1 MSRRNLPVTT
11 PVRRPALLADFSLQS
26 LLAGLLTVVVGV
38 ASSVVIVFEAAR
50 QLGASQT
57 QISSWMWAL
66 GLGLGVSCIALS
78 WSYRLPVVTA
88 WSTPGA
94 AMLAVGGTQLP
105 LSDAIGAFMLAA
117 ALSALIGFTGVFAR
131 LMRVIPPALAAA
143 MLAGVLLRFGLGLFE
158 QLQQQWLLP
167 LAMLLAWLLGRR
179 LLPRYAVLVSMVAG
193 LALCLGQGQLASGPV
208 PLSLSLAAP
217 ILTLPTWSVPATI
230 GIALPL
236 LVVTMASQNLPGV
249 AALQAAGYRAPVSA
263 IIGWIGVVNLM
274 LAPFGAFALNLAAI
288 TAAICLGPDAHPDA
302 RRRYTAAISAGLFYL
317 LLGLLGASVA
327 IVLAALP
334 PALIACLAGI
344 ALLGT
349 LGGALASA
357 MDNPSSR
364 DAALVTFLITASG
377 ISLLGV
383 GSAFWGLLGGLL
395 TAWMLRQR

>member
-1 MSRRNLPVTT
+1 MTT
-11 PVRRPALLADFSLQS
+11 PVPRPALAADISLQS
-26 LLAGLLTVVVGV
+26 LLAGLLTVLVSV

-50 QLGASQT
+50 QLGASQA

-78 WSYRLPVVTA
+78 WRYRLPVVAA

-94 AMLAVGGTQLP
+94 AMLAVGGTNLP

-117 ALSALIGFTGVFAR
+117 ALSALIGFTGLFAR
-131 LMRVIPPALAAA
+131 LLRVIPPALAAA

-179 LLPRYAVLVSMVAG
+179 LLPRYAVLVSLVAG

-208 PLSLSLAAP
+208 PLSLAAP

-249 AALQAAGYRAPVSA
+249 AALQAAGYRPPVSA
-263 IIGWIGVVNLM
+263 IIGWIGVVNLV

>member
-1 MSRRNLPVTT
+1 MTT
-11 PVRRPALLADFSLQS
+11 PVPRPALAADISLQS
-26 LLAGLLTVVVGV
+26 LLAGLLTVLVSV

-50 QLGASQT
+50 QLGASQA

-78 WSYRLPVVTA
+78 WRYRLPVVAA

-94 AMLAVGGTQLP
+94 AMLAVGGTNLP

-117 ALSALIGFTGVFAR
+117 ALSALIGFTGLFAR
-131 LMRVIPPALAAA
+131 LLRVIPPALAAA

-167 LAMLLAWLLGRR
+167 LAMLLAWLLGSR
-179 LLPRYAVLVSMVAG
+179 LLPRYAVLASLVAG

-208 PLSLSLAAP
+208 PLSLAAP

-249 AALQAAGYRAPVSA
+249 AALQAAGYRPPVSA
-263 IIGWIGVVNLM
+263 IIGWIGVVNLV

-357 MDNPSSR
+357 MDNASSR

-395 TAWMLRQR
+395 TAWMLPQR

>member
-1 MSRRNLPVTT
+1 MTT
-11 PVRRPALLADFSLQS
+11 PVPRPALAADISLQS
-26 LLAGLLTVVVGV
+26 LLAGLLTVLVSV

-50 QLGASQT
+50 QLGASQA

-78 WSYRLPVVTA
+78 WRYRLPVVAA

-94 AMLAVGGTQLP
+94 AMLAVGGTNLP

-117 ALSALIGFTGVFAR
+117 ALSALIGFTGLFAR
-131 LMRVIPPALAAA
+131 LLRVIPPALAAA

-179 LLPRYAVLVSMVAG
+179 LLPRYAVLVSLVAG
-193 LALCLGQGQLASGPV
+193 LALCLGQGQLASGPL
-208 PLSLSLAAP
+208 PLSLAAP

-249 AALQAAGYRAPVSA
+249 AALQAAGYRPPVSA
-263 IIGWIGVVNLM
+263 IIGWIGVVNLV

-364 DAALVTFLITASG
+364 DPALVTFLITASG

-395 TAWMLRQR
+395 TAWVLRQR

>member
-1 MSRRNLPVTT
+1 MTT
-11 PVRRPALLADFSLQS
+11 PVPRPALAADISLQS
-26 LLAGLLTVVVGV
+26 LLAGLLTVLVNV

-50 QLGASQT
+50 QLGASQA

-78 WSYRLPVVTA
+78 WRYRLPVVAA

-94 AMLAVGGTQLP
+94 AMLAVGGTNLP

-117 ALSALIGFTGVFAR
+117 ALSALIGFTGLFAR
-131 LMRVIPPALAAA
+131 LLRVIPPALAAA

-179 LLPRYAVLVSMVAG
+179 LLPRYAVLVSLVAG

-208 PLSLSLAAP
+208 PLSLAAP
-217 ILTLPTWSVPATI
+217 ILTLPSWSVPATI

-249 AALQAAGYRAPVSA
+249 AALQAAGYRPPVSA
-263 IIGWIGVVNLM
+263 IIGWIGVINLV
-274 LAPFGAFALNLAAI
+274 LAPIGAFALNLAAI

-357 MDNPSSR
+357 MDNPSAR

>member
-1 MSRRNLPVTT
+1 MTT
-11 PVRRPALLADFSLQS
+11 PVPRPALAADISLQS
-26 LLAGLLTVVVGV
+26 LLAGLLTVLVSV

-50 QLGASQT
+50 QLGASQA

-78 WSYRLPVVTA
+78 WRYRLPVVTA

-94 AMLAVGGTQLP
+94 AMLAVGGTNLP

-167 LAMLLAWLLGRR
+167 LAMLLAWMLGRR
-179 LLPRYAVLVSMVAG
+179 LLPRYAVLASLVAG
-193 LALCLGQGQLASGPV
+193 LALCLGQGQLASGPL
-208 PLSLSLAAP
+208 PLSLAAP

-249 AALQAAGYRAPVSA
+249 AALQAAGYRPPVSA
-263 IIGWIGVVNLM
+263 IIGWIGVVNLV

-334 PALIACLAGI
+334 PALVACLAGI

-349 LGGALASA
+349 LGGALGSA

>member
-1 MSRRNLPVTT
+1 MTT
-11 PVRRPALLADFSLQS
+11 PAPRPALAADISLQS
-26 LLAGLLTVVVGV
+26 LLAGLLTVLVSV

-50 QLGASQT
+50 QLGANQA

-78 WSYRLPVVTA
+78 WRYRLPVVTA

-94 AMLAVGGTQLP
+94 AMLAVGGTHLP

-179 LLPRYAVLVSMVAG
+179 LLPRYAVLASLVAG
-193 LALCLGQGQLASGPV
+193 LALCLGQGQLASG
-208 PLSLSLAAP
+208 LLALSLAAP

-249 AALQAAGYRAPVSA
+249 AALQAAGYCPTVSA
-263 IIGWIGVVNLM
+263 IIGWIGVVNLV

-395 TAWMLRQR
+395 TAWMLRER

>member
-1 MSRRNLPVTT
+1 MTT

-50 QLGASQT
+50 QLGASQA

-66 GLGLGVSCIALS
+66 GLGLGVTCIALS
-78 WSYRLPVVTA
+78 WRYRLPVVTA

-94 AMLAVGGTQLP
+94 AMLASGGSELP

-117 ALSALIGFTGVFAR
+117 ALSALIGFSGVFAR
-131 LMRVIPPALAAA
+131 LMRAIPPALAAA

-158 QLQQQWLLP
+158 QLQHHWLLP
-167 LAMLLAWLLGRR
+167 LGMLLGWLLGRR
-179 LLPRYAVLVSMVAG
+179 LCPRYAVLASLLAG
-193 LALCLGQGQLASGPV
+193 LVLGWSQGQLINSP
-208 PLSLSLAAP
+208 PTLSLAMP
-217 ILTLPTWSVPATI
+217 VWTLPTWSLPATI

-249 AALQAAGYRAPVSA
+249 ATLQAAGYRPAVSP
-263 IIGWIGVVNLM
+263 IIGWIGVVNLI
-274 LAPFGAFALNLAAI
+274 LAPFGAFAMNLAAI

-302 RRRYTAAISAGLFYL
+302 NRRYTAAISAGIFYL

-327 IVLAALP
+327 TLLAALP
-334 PALIACLAGI
+334 AALIACLAGI

-349 LGGALASA
+349 LGSALATA
-357 MDNPSSR
+357 MATESQR

-383 GSAFWGLLGGLL
+383 GSTFWGLLGGLL
-395 TAWMLRQR
+395 TLWMLRQR